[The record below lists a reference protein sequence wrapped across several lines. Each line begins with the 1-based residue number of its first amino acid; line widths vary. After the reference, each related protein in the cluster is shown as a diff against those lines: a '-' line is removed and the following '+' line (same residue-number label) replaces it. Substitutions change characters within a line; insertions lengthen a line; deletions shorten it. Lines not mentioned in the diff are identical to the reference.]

1 MNDAFDLMLGVYR
14 SPVRAALLPGRA
26 LPAQLYDVL
35 RLAGGDADAAAAARE
50 ATGLD
55 DAELAEAA
63 ALLLHQLLFF
73 DGADHYR
80 VLGVDADV
88 DAEDLKRHYRAL
100 MRWLHP
106 DRDPDNLNSVF
117 AERVNRAW
125 SALRTPQR
133 RADYDSQR
141 PPPDIPAAA
150 TAVTV
155 WQPLDQPWLSGR
167 AVRRLPQLVA
177 AMGAL
182 TAAAL
187 LALLFWLDHG
197 PVAASLRPRAAEP
210 VAAAPSAGAAERV
223 LAAAYAAPAL
233 TAAAPAPGVEPD
245 LIPAVVVTKP
255 ATDVVPPA
263 SATTPALAPTAQP
276 AAQALASTAAAMP
289 SAAPPTTPTPTLAP
303 QRRLAA
309 VRPAP
314 VSPATVAVS
323 SDPASPDTAVAS
335 LSDAE
340 IRAFVARFEHLY
352 AGDDVEQFLALFDA
366 GVVGNG
372 SDGLDQLRID
382 YRRLFSRHARR
393 ELRLEDM
400 QWRIDGARA
409 VGHGRYAARVDVSGS
424 RRDTQGQ
431 ILLGL
436 ARDGDALRIVRL
448 NHSGSR

>member
-35 RLAGGDADAAAAARE
+35 RPAGGDAEAAAAARE
-50 ATGLD
+50 TTGLD

-133 RADYDSQR
+133 RAHYDSQR

-187 LALLFWLDHG
+187 LALLFWLDRG

-276 AAQALASTAAAMP
+276 AAQALASTAAATP
-289 SAAPPTTPTPTLAP
+289 SAAPPTTPTPAP
-303 QRRLAA
+303 QRRMAA

>member
-80 VLGVDADV
+80 VLGVEPDV
-88 DAEDLKRHYRAL
+88 DAQDLKRHYRAL

-125 SALRTPQR
+125 SALRTAQR
-133 RADYDSQR
+133 RADYDNRR
-141 PPPDIPAAA
+141 PPPDIPAAT

-155 WQPLDQPWLSGR
+155 WQPLDRPWLSGR

-177 AMGAL
+177 ALGAL

-187 LALLFWLDHG
+187 LTLLFWLDRA
-197 PVAASLRPRAAEP
+197 PVAAAPRPRAAEP
-210 VAAAPSAGAAERV
+210 VAVTEPPAAAAERV

-233 TAAAPAPGVEPD
+233 TAAATASGAEPD
-245 LIPAVVVTKP
+245 LAAAVAVTEP
-255 ATDVVPPA
+255 ATEAMPPA
-263 SATTPALAPTAQP
+263 STAPAHAQVP
-276 AAQALASTAAAMP
+276 AAQARTSTAAAAP
-289 SAAPPTTPTPTLAP
+289 SAAPPTTPTRTPAP

-314 VSPATVAVS
+314 ASTAIAVP
-323 SDPASPDTAVAS
+323 SDEASPDTAAAS
-335 LSDAE
+335 LSDTE
-340 IRAFVARFEHLY
+340 ILAFVARFEHLY

-372 SDGLDQLRID
+372 NDGLDQLRTD

-400 QWRIDGARA
+400 QWRIDGTRA
-409 VGHGRYAARVDVSGS
+409 VGHGRYAARVDVRGS

-436 ARDGDALRIVRL
+436 ARDGDGLRIVRL